1 MSSPRFLMLVSTRAD
16 STLREDVAAG
26 LRPCPD
32 FLRLEADHGVR
43 LLDWSQLRGAG
54 EERSAVRSAL
64 HVAAALSRLSG
75 TEAVF
80 SDSEH
85 VGIPLGLLLA
95 AARRQVPHLV
105 IGHHLTSRFKPA
117 LLRLTKGPGIT
128 RFVLHSALQR
138 EAAVTRLGIRAD
150 RLTLL
155 PYHADTD
162 FWRPQGSPGDPT
174 LVVAAGREHRDYST
188 LAAATGDLP
197 VRVVVGLGSRY
208 SPESSCLLPAN
219 FPANHKTGFL
229 DYISLREAY
238 DAAAV
243 VVVPLQANDFQAG
256 VTTLL
261 EAMAMGKAVVVTA
274 TPGMQELVEE
284 GVNGLLV
291 PPGSV
296 AVLRERIELLLNDP
310 LRRAALGRSA
320 RETVLA
326 RFSLAEYA
334 AGLAAQ
340 LSELA
345 SGLVRA
351 RAA

>member
-1 MSSPRFLMLVSTRAD
+1 MLVSARVDPA
-16 STLREDVAAG
+16 LREGVAAG
-26 LRPCPD
+26 RRPRPE
-32 FLRLEADHGVR
+32 FHRLEADHGVR
-43 LLDWSQLRGAG
+43 LLDWLQLRGAG
-54 EERSAVRSAL
+54 EERSATRSIR
-64 HVAAALSRLSG
+64 HAAAAFSRLDG
-75 TEAVF
+75 VEAVF
-80 SDSEH
+80 SDGEH
-85 VGIPLGLLLA
+85 VGIPLGLLMA

-117 LLRLTKGPGIT
+117 LLRLTHGPGIT

-138 EAAVTRLGIRAD
+138 DAAVTRLGIRAD
-150 RLTLL
+150 RLALL

-162 FWRPQGSPGDPT
+162 FWRPQGGPGDAT
-174 LVVAAGREHRDYST
+174 LVVAAGREHRDYAT

-197 VRVVVGLGSRY
+197 VRVVVGLGSRH
-208 SPESSCLLPAN
+208 SPAAPCLLPAN
-219 FPANHKTGFL
+219 FPANHDTRFL
-229 DYISLREAY
+229 DYAALRTAY

-261 EAMAMGKAVVVTA
+261 EAMAMGKAVVVSA
-274 TPGMQELVEE
+274 TPGMQELVED

-296 AVLRERIELLLNDP
+296 TALRERIQLLLDDP
-310 LRRAALGRSA
+310 LRRAALGQSA
-320 RETVLA
+320 RETVVA
-326 RFSLAEYA
+326 RFSLSAYA
-334 AGLAAQ
+334 AGIAAQ

-345 SGLVRA
+345 SGLVRP